1 MGKGYIINKNAK
13 NKEITLIE
21 YERNSGFD
29 VKPKNKVKKSDS
41 IDVSKVVFMSP
52 TLIEKILNKKID
64 KEYKKI
70 LMMVGEIASSDDDDT
85 GRMIGVLNRVELFK
99 SIIKKKYAKFMMEE
113 QTEKLLKRLNLMGKE
128 IKRRIYQI
136 EEEKSYSN
144 EYQGKSR

>member
-1 MGKGYIINKNAK
+1 MSKGYIINKNMQ
-13 NKEITLIE
+13 NKEITYIE
-21 YERNSGFD
+21 YEKNKGFD
-29 VKPKNKVKKSDS
+29 VKPKNKLKKSDS
-41 IDVSKVVFMSP
+41 IDVTKVVFMSP

-64 KEYKKI
+64 KQYKKI

-85 GRMIGVLNRVELFK
+85 GRMIGVLNQVELFK
-99 SIIKKKYAKFMMEE
+99 SIIKKKYANFMREE